1 MLGLSNIMVEGWFL
15 YGGLLI
21 LMIMVVVNFVF
32 LGIEFIGIVVG
43 EMENLCKV
51 ILVVICII
59 IV

>member
-1 MLGLSNIMVEGWFL
+1 MVEGWFL